1 MNLTSKLTCL
11 NAALADKRRQL
22 LPEMPGGFMK
32 RLILLIVVLLLVA
45 GCVFGG
51 IKLRAY
57 WQKRTEPKFK
67 TAKVTRGDIVFEVLA
82 TGTVDPILKVEI
94 GSFVSGPIV
103 DLLVD
108 FNQQVEEGELLA
120 KIDPRRYK
128 AAAMRDKAALQTAR
142 CRVLQINTEL
152 QRAKNDEQRAQR
164 LREINEDY
172 VSDTEMDQF
181 MFARQGLEAQLLV
194 AEQSVKQSEAQ
205 LSDSELNLGYTDI
218 LAPTSGTI
226 IDRLIDPGQTLAA
239 QFQTPQL
246 FVLAPDMKERMW
258 VLASVVEADIG
269 YVIRAQEEERPVY
282 FTVDAY
288 EDELFEGVIV
298 QVRKNP
304 AAEQNVVTYPVVVE
318 TPNPDLKLLPG
329 MTANLSF
336 EVERRENV
344 LRIPAAAIRFLPD
357 VKYVNE
363 ADKKLIEGEEEAD
376 EEDNVST
383 SARDRVEVSRR
394 RRRRHVWV
402 KDGEILRSIP
412 IEFGIF
418 AGGHYELV
426 SGELEEGQELITD
439 VE

>member
-1 MNLTSKLTCL
+1 
-11 NAALADKRRQL
+11 
-22 LPEMPGGFMK
+22 MK
-32 RLILLIVVLLLVA
+32 RIILLIVVLLLVA
-45 GCVFGG
+45 AGVFGG
-51 IKLRAY
+51 LKARAY
-57 WQKRTEPKFK
+57 WQKRNEPKFK
-67 TAKVTRGDIVFEVLA
+67 FAKVTRGDIVFEVLA
-82 TGTVDPILKVEI
+82 TGTVDPILKVDI

-103 DLLVD
+103 KLEVE
-108 FNQQVEEGELLA
+108 FNQRVEEGQLLA
-120 KIDPRRYK
+120 KVDPRRYK
-128 AAAMRDKAALQTAR
+128 AAAMRDEAALQTAR
-142 CRVLQINTEL
+142 CRVLQVQTEL
-152 QRAKNDEQRAQR
+152 QRAINDEQRAEH

-181 MFARQGLEAQLLV
+181 MFTRQGLEAQLLV
-194 AEQSVKQSEAQ
+194 SEQSVRQAEAQ
-205 LSDSELNLGYTDI
+205 LTDSELNLDYTNI
-218 LAPTSGTI
+218 VAPMAGTI

-269 YVIRAQEEERPVY
+269 YVIQAKEEERPVY

-288 EDELFEGVIV
+288 EDELFEGVIY

-304 AAEQNVVTYPVVVE
+304 TAEQSVVTYPVVVE

-336 EVERRENV
+336 EVDKRENV
-344 LRIPAAAIRFLPD
+344 LRIPGAAIRFLPD

-363 ADKKLIEGEEEAD
+363 EDKKLIEGEEEAG
-376 EEDNVST
+376 EEENVSIA
-383 SARDRVEVSRR
+383 ARDRVEASRK
-394 RRRRHVWV
+394 RRRRHVWI
-402 KDGEILRSIP
+402 KDGEKLRSVP

-418 AGGHYELV
+418 SGGHYELV
-426 SGELEEGQELITD
+426 SGDLEEGQQLVTD

>member
-1 MNLTSKLTCL
+1 
-11 NAALADKRRQL
+11 
-22 LPEMPGGFMK
+22 MK
-32 RLILLIVVLLLVA
+32 RIILLIVVLLLVA
-45 GCVFGG
+45 AGVFGG
-51 IKLRAY
+51 PKLRTY
-57 WQKRTEPKFK
+57 WKKRNEPKFK
-67 TAKVTRGDIVFEVLA
+67 FAKVTRGDIVFEVLA

-103 DLLVD
+103 ELCVD

-128 AAAMRDKAALQTAR
+128 AAAMRDEAALETAK
-142 CRVLQINTEL
+142 CRVLQIGTEL
-152 QRAKNDEQRAQR
+152 QRAKNDETRAKR

-172 VSDTEMDQF
+172 LSDTEMDQF
-181 MFARQGLEAQLLV
+181 KFARQGLEAELLV
-194 AEQSVKQSEAQ
+194 AEQSIKQAEAQ
-205 LSDSELNLGYTDI
+205 LNDSMLNLGYTDI
-218 LAPTSGTI
+218 VAPTAGTI

-246 FVLAPDMKERMW
+246 FILAPDMEERMW

-269 YVIRAQEEERPVY
+269 YVIKAKEEKRPVF

-288 EDELFEGVIV
+288 EDELFEGVIH

-304 AAEQNVVTYPVVVE
+304 TSEQNVVTYPVVVE

-336 EVERRENV
+336 EIERRENV

-363 ADKKLIEGEEEAD
+363 EDKKLIEGDEEAD
-376 EEDNVST
+376 EEENVST
-383 SARDRVEVSRR
+383 SARNRAETSRK

-402 KDGEILRSIP
+402 KDGEKLRSIP
-412 IEFGIF
+412 IEFGTF
-418 AGGHYELV
+418 AGGHYELI
-426 SGELEEGQELITD
+426 SGDLEEGQELVTD

>member
-1 MNLTSKLTCL
+1 
-11 NAALADKRRQL
+11 
-22 LPEMPGGFMK
+22 MK
-32 RLILLIVVLLLVA
+32 RFIWLIIVLLLVA
-45 GCVFGG
+45 AGVFGG
-51 IKLRAY
+51 TKLRAY
-57 WQKRTEPKFK
+57 WKKRTEPKFK
-67 TAKVTRGDIVFEVLA
+67 FAKVTRGDIVFEVLA

-103 DLLVD
+103 ELHVD
-108 FNQQVEEGELLA
+108 FNQQVNEGDLLA
-120 KIDPRRYK
+120 KVDPRRYK
-128 AAAMRDKAALQTAR
+128 AAAMRDAAALQTAR
-142 CRVLQINTEL
+142 CRVLQIQTDL
-152 QRAKNDEQRAQR
+152 QRAMNDEQRAER

-181 MFARQGLEAQLLV
+181 KFARQGLEAELLV
-194 AEQSVKQSEAQ
+194 AEQSVKQAEAQ
-205 LSDSELNLGYTDI
+205 LNDSELNLGYTDI

-246 FVLAPDMKERMW
+246 FILAPDMEERMW

-269 YVIRAQEEERPVY
+269 YVIRAKEEKRPVY

-288 EDELFEGVIV
+288 ENELFEGVIH

-304 AAEQNVVTYPVVVE
+304 TTEQNVVTYPVVVE

-336 EVERRENV
+336 EIERRENV
-344 LRIPAAAIRFLPD
+344 MRIPAAAIRFVPD
-357 VKYVNE
+357 VKYVDKE
-363 ADKKLIEGEEEAD
+363 DKKLIEGEEQAE

-383 SARDRVEVSRR
+383 SARDRVEASRK

-402 KDGEILRSIP
+402 KEGEKLRSVP

-426 SGELEEGQELITD
+426 SGDLEEGQELVTD